1 MGNKQNNSINNN
13 YKLLENN
20 NNNNNNKNSNESE
33 ILNFF
38 DYKIFINQTLNNQEK
53 SNKIS
58 TSKYTFY
65 NAIPKILIEQF
76 SKIANIYFLIIAI
89 FQMFKEISNAD
100 GKPVILL
107 PLSIVVL
114 INGIKNYYEDWK
126 RKKSDEEEN
135 MKNILI
141 YNKNTKTFE
150 NKKWCDIKIGDIL
163 KIEENN
169 FFPCDCIIISV
180 SEKNGLCFIETKN
193 IDGETNFKHKKANS
207 EINNKFISKNNNNN
221 QIDFEMFYDS
231 FITCQSP
238 NEFIYEFNGKF
249 YFTNQ
254 NNKTNK
260 ENYIF
265 LEYDNFLLRGCSLK
279 QTKFL
284 YAFVIYVGHDTKIMK
299 NSPHIKNKISRIE
312 NIMNK
317 QMILVF
323 IFELILSLIVSIS
336 HLFLIKKDKTIN
348 YLFYPYEKDPNNNKN
363 LFLTFFINFGTWI
376 ILINNIVPISLLV
389 TLEMVKYI
397 QGMFISWDIYMYD
410 KVNKTMPK
418 IQSSTLNEEL
428 GQVKFIFSDKT
439 GTLTKNYMEFTAMS
453 IGNKIY
459 GLEEIYKDDNINQ
472 RNLIEDEFGKIYN
485 FNLKSSNFENDLNDN
500 NSKNYND
507 IHLFLLCLAL
517 CHSVMIDEK
526 KLPIIEYK
534 SSSPDESAMVN
545 CARYFK
551 YIFNGR
557 DINNNIYLI
566 TKNNIKIKYKILNIL
581 EYSSERKRM
590 SVIVKTIENKIFL
603 FSKGAD
609 NVISERI
616 SLNKEQINITNEHL
630 LKFAKK
636 GLRTLMIAYRTIT
649 EEEYNLFNNK
659 YISAL
664 NDLINK
670 EKKLKEAFDLIENNL
685 YLLGATAIEDK
696 LQNNVSE
703 VLESFINAGIKI
715 WLLTGDKMD
724 TAKSISYS
732 CNLINHS
739 FHIFDFEENNTNEEY
754 LEKKLTEYYS
764 FINKSELSSSSI
776 HIKYALIISL
786 NELTKILH
794 IPKLKNL
801 FYILSIK
808 CNSVLC
814 CRVTPNLKAEMVN
827 LIKTNQP
834 TSTTLAIGD
843 GANDVNMITTADL
856 GIGIIGVEGRQAA
869 RASDYAIGEFQ
880 YLKRLLFVHGRE
892 SYRKNSFIVCYN
904 FYKNFLFVM
913 PHFWFGIISYFSGQS
928 LYDPWIYQLFNII
941 YTSFPIIWFG
951 IYDKEVSYDI
961 LISDYRYYTQGIIGK
976 LFHSLRF
983 WKWIVYGILQAL
995 VIFIYS
1001 FLGCYLIE
1009 KSGMNQ
1015 SLESVGSSVYCSVVL
1030 IANIKILLTTCTH
1043 SFISFGLFIFSILSY
1058 FLILIISSLSLNFY
1072 DFNNSYMLFK
1082 DPNFYLCSLI
1092 NIIICIC
1099 MDLGF
1104 GKIFRLFGIIV
1115 DPLEINVNDY
1125 DEKILKNDKII
1136 ELIRETYKENN
1147 NKKNNNLYKGSAFT
1161 ESENKEKL
1169 IKNNEVI

>member
-1 MGNKQNNSINNN
+1 MGNKQKNTNKIN
-13 YKLLENN
+13 YTLLENK
-20 NNNNNNKNSNESE
+20 NKDNLNESE
-33 ILNFF
+33 KLNFF
-38 DYKIFINQTLNNQEK
+38 DYTIFINQLLNKNYQEK

-107 PLSIVVL
+107 PLSIVVC

-135 MKNILI
+135 MKSVLI
-141 YNKNTKTFE
+141 YNKKTKIFE
-150 NKKWCDIKIGDIL
+150 NKKWCDIKLGDIL

-169 FFPCDCIIISV
+169 YFPCDCIIISV

-193 IDGETNFKHKKANS
+193 IDGETNLKHKKVNS
-207 EINNKFISKNNNNN
+207 EINNKFTNINNKEEN
-221 QIDFEMFYDS
+221 DFEIFYDS

-249 YFTNQ
+249 YFKNQ
-254 NNKTNK
+254 DDSNNK
-260 ENYIF
+260 ENYTF

-279 QTKFL
+279 QTKYL

-299 NSPHIKNKISRIE
+299 NSPNVKNKISRIE
-312 NIMNK
+312 IIMNK

-323 IFELILSLIVSIS
+323 IFELILSLIASIS
-336 HLFLIKKDKTIN
+336 HLFLIKKNKTIN
-348 YLFYPYEKDPNNNKN
+348 YLFYPYEKDPNNDKN

-410 KVNKTMPK
+410 KINKMMPK
-418 IQSSTLNEEL
+418 IHSSTLNEEL
-428 GQVKFIFSDKT
+428 GQVKYIFSDKT
-439 GTLTKNYMEFTAMS
+439 GTLTKNYMEFKALS

-459 GLEEIYKDDNINQ
+459 GLEEIYKDNQNINQ
-472 RNLIEDEFGKIYN
+472 TNSIEDEYGKILN
-485 FNLKSSNFENDLNDN
+485 FNLKSTQFENDLYDT

-551 YIFNGR
+551 YIFSGR
-557 DINNNIYLI
+557 DINNNIYLY

-616 SLNKEQINITNEHL
+616 TLNKNQINITNDHL

-636 GLRTLMIAYRTIT
+636 GLRTLMIAYRSIS

-664 NDLINK
+664 NDLMNK

-696 LQNNVSE
+696 LQNNVSD

-764 FINKSELSSSSI
+764 EINKSEKLSSSLN
-776 HIKYALIISL
+776 HLKYALIISL

-814 CRVTPNLKAEMVN
+814 CRVSPKLKAEMVN

-843 GANDVNMITTADL
+843 GANDVNMITSADL

-869 RASDYAIGEFQ
+869 RAADYAIGEFQ
-880 YLKRLLFVHGRE
+880 FLKRLLFVHGRE
-892 SYRKNSFIVCYN
+892 SYRKNSFIICYN

-928 LYDPWIYQLFNII
+928 LYDPWIYQLFNILFS
-941 YTSFPIIWFG
+941 SFPIIWFG

-961 LISDYRYYTQGIIGK
+961 LVSDYRYYTQGIIGK

-983 WKWIVYGILQAL
+983 WKWIIYGILQAL
-995 VIFIYS
+995 IIFVYS

-1009 KSGMNQ
+1009 KTGMNQ
-1015 SLESVGSSVYCSVVL
+1015 SLESVGSIIYSNVVL

-1043 SFISFGLFIFSILSY
+1043 SFISFGLFIFSIISY
-1058 FLILIISSLSLNFY
+1058 FIILVISSLSLNFY

-1082 DPNFYLCSLI
+1082 DPNFYLCSFI
-1092 NIIICIC
+1092 NIIVCIC

-1115 DPLEINVNDY
+1115 DPLEININDY

-1136 ELIRETYKENN
+1136 ELIRENYKENN
-1147 NKKNNNLYKGSAFT
+1147 NKNTNNLYKGSAFT
-1161 ESENKEKL
+1161 ESEKKEKL
-1169 IKNNEVI
+1169 LINNEVI